1 MRAKDR
7 FADGTWNKELIV
19 LRNLR
24 SNQMSNC
31 RRHQI
36 PSESNCAAP
45 NSVRNEFQICAA
57 IKFQIASGTKFRQEQ
72 IASGI
77 KSSQHLNYPCSALTS
92 SYTHRNNT
100 VFLLAF
106 FKFVH
111 DLHTQLSSCATKRMT
126 ECDGATVDIYQ

>member
-1 MRAKDR
+1 MRTNDTSSLFELRRTRDR
-7 FADGTWNKELIV
+7 FADGTWNKDLIV

-36 PSESNCAAP
+36 PSGTNSKFAKQSN
-45 NSVRNEFQICAA
+45 S
-57 IKFQIASGTKFRQEQ
+57 KIAS
-72 IASGI
+72 SI
-77 KSSQHLNYPCSALTS
+77 KSLQHLNHPSGTLTS
-92 SYTHRNNT
+92 ADTHRNNT

-111 DLHTQLSSCATKRMT
+111 DLHTQLSSCASKWMT
-126 ECDGATVDIYQ
+126 QCDGSTVYIYQRWV